1 MSKGAL
7 ALLISG
13 GTDNWASDRWK
24 LRFHQRL
31 RDRDVALFPA
41 DKVDL
46 HSVYYAAVWQPKPG
60 LLRAFSNLKAIF
72 NLGAGVD
79 AVLQDPLLPPSIP
92 LVRVA
97 DDDLTSRMTEYIVM
111 HTLMHHRQQ
120 TYLTNCQAGS
130 IWAPRMQWPARAVR
144 VGVLGMGVLGQ
155 RAALA
160 LRSIGF
166 QVAGWSKSAKSIEGI
181 QCYSGSGQLKAFLG
195 RTDILVV
202 LLPLTSE
209 TQGILAR
216 DLFLQLA
223 SDGPLGGPVVINAGR
238 GGLQSEKD
246 IVACLEDGTLKAVT
260 LDVFEREPLPSDS
273 LLWAHPAVTISPH
286 NAADTDPDSIASYV
300 ATQILNF
307 EAGQPLQNVVDRDRG
322 Y

>member
-13 GTDNWASDRWK
+13 GTDNWAPDRWK
-24 LRFHQRL
+24 LRFDQKL
-31 RDRDVALFPA
+31 RDRDVALLPA
-41 DKVDL
+41 DRADPDL
-46 HSVYYAAVWQPKPG
+46 VQYAAVWQPKPG
-60 LLRAFSNLKAIF
+60 LLRTFPNLKAIF

-79 AVLQDPLLPPSIP
+79 AVLQDPLLPAVP

-111 HTLMHHRQQ
+111 HTLMYHRQQ
-120 TYLTNCQAGS
+120 AYLADCQARS
-130 IWAPRMQWPARAVR
+130 VWAPRLQWPARAVR
-144 VGVLGMGVLGQ
+144 VGILGMGVLG
-155 RAALA
+155 RHAALA
-160 LRSIGF
+160 LRDIGF
-166 QVAGWSKSAKSIEGI
+166 QVAGWSKSARLIEGI
-181 QCYSGSGQLKAFLG
+181 QCYAGSGQLSAFLA

-202 LLPLTSE
+202 LLPLTPE
-209 TQGILAR
+209 TRGLLAR
-216 DLFLQLA
+216 DLFMQLA

-246 IVACLEDGTLKAVT
+246 IIACLEDGTLKAVT

-273 LLWAHPAVTISPH
+273 PLWVHPAVTISPH

-300 ATQILNF
+300 TTQILNF
-307 EAGQPLQNVVDRDRG
+307 EAGQPLQNVVDRQRG

>member
-13 GTDNWASDRWK
+13 GTDNWAPDRWK
-24 LRFHQRL
+24 LRFNQQL
-31 RDRDVALFPA
+31 KDRDVALFPA
-41 DKVDL
+41 DAVDPG
-46 HSVYYAAVWQPKPG
+46 SVHYAAVWQPEPG
-60 LLRAFSNLKAIF
+60 LLQTFPHLKAIF

-79 AVLQDPLLPPSIP
+79 AVLQDPRLPAVP

-120 TYLTNCQAGS
+120 AYLADCQARRV
-130 IWAPRMQWPARAVR
+130 WAPRFQWPARAVR
-144 VGVLGMGVLGQ
+144 VGILGMGVLG
-155 RAALA
+155 RHAAFA
-160 LRSIGF
+160 LRDMGF
-166 QVAGWSKSAKSIEGI
+166 QVAGWSKSEKSIDGI
-181 QCYSGSGQLKAFLG
+181 QCYAGSSQLAAFLA

-209 TQGILAR
+209 TRGFLAR
-216 DLFLQLA
+216 ELFVQLA

-238 GGLQSEKD
+238 GGLQNESD
-246 IVACLEDGTLKAVT
+246 IIACLDDGTLKAVT
-260 LDVFEREPLPSDS
+260 LDVFEREPLPSAS
-273 LLWAHPAVTISPH
+273 PLWAHPAVTISPH

-300 ATQILNF
+300 AAQILGF
-307 EAGQPLQNVVDRDRG
+307 EAGRPLQNVVDRQRG

>member
-13 GTDNWASDRWK
+13 GTDNWAPDRWK
-24 LRFHQRL
+24 LRFSQKL
-31 RDRDVALFPA
+31 KDRDIALLPTDRA
-41 DKVDL
+41 NPDL
-46 HSVYYAAVWQPKPG
+46 VHYAAVWKPEPG
-60 LLRAFSNLKAIF
+60 LLRTFPNLKAIF

-79 AVLQDPLLPPSIP
+79 AVLQDPLLPTVP

-120 TYLTNCQAGS
+120 AYLADCQARRV
-130 IWAPRMQWPARAVR
+130 WAPRLQWPARAVR
-144 VGVLGMGVLGQ
+144 VGLLGMGVLG
-155 RAALA
+155 RDAAIA
-160 LRSIGF
+160 LRDIGF
-166 QVAGWSKSAKSIEGI
+166 QVAGWSKSARSIEGI
-181 QCYSGSGQLKAFLG
+181 QCYSGPGQLNAFLA

-209 TQGILAR
+209 TRGFLAR
-216 DLFLQLA
+216 DLFMKLA

-246 IVACLEDGTLKAVT
+246 IIACLEDGTLKAVT

-273 LLWAHPAVTISPH
+273 PLWTHPAVTISPH

-300 ATQILNF
+300 TTQILNF
-307 EAGQPLQNVVDRDRG
+307 EAGQPLQNVVDRQRG